1 MQYRKKPVV
10 IDAFKYEGDLK
21 NSDGSYCVPEWR
33 RPLLNLESCIMATN
47 SKTWMMQNWDC
58 SLTL

>member
-21 NSDGSYCVPEWR
+21 NSGGTGRRKAFMVPWKVSGIAGNCGR
-33 RPLLNLESCIMATN
+33 GVFCKRMG
-47 SKTWMMQNWDC
+47 
-58 SLTL
+58 